1 MQRILKTLNIFLFV
15 TNKPESSFELLQYGK
30 IGTSIDMR
38 IKHRRTNILVKYGF
52 ELRRTC
58 PNYWWKKVLTAYC
71 HFKSKKKQKRA
82 GMPPPPLCTDY
93 SLTDLLAPAQW
104 KNISS
109 RVNET
114 EKVNVCFTVALGK
127 PRKNFKGKAI
137 LFVRMV
143 VSYFTPLDKN

>member
-1 MQRILKTLNIFLFV
+1 MQRILKTINIFLFV

-71 HFKSKKKQKRA
+71 HFKSKKKCRYA
-82 GMPPPPLCTDY
+82 PPPPPY
-93 SLTDLLAPAQW
+93 ALT
-104 KNISS
+104 
-109 RVNET
+109 
-114 EKVNVCFTVALGK
+114 
-127 PRKNFKGKAI
+127 
-137 LFVRMV
+137 
-143 VSYFTPLDKN
+143 TPLLTC